1 MAVHQG
7 KDTNGQRIA
16 ATGSSNAVSAQWDIV
31 YDKDAHIDDPNHV
44 SEGLVP
50 GKQFRL
56 LSQMRSGRAL
66 TRVGAQVKL
75 MDLDKANNN

>member
-7 KDTNGQRIA
+7 KDANGQRIA
-16 ATGSSNAVSAQWDIV
+16 ATGSSNAVSAQWDLI
-31 YDKDAHIDDPNHV
+31 YDKDAHIDDANHPT
-44 SEGLVP
+44 EGLVP

-56 LSQMRSGRAL
+56 ITQMRSGRAL

-75 MDLDKANNN
+75 SELDKANNN